1 MAPRKDPM
9 KRIASLVLVILL
21 SSIFSSCNKEVKVP
35 EDEFYEEWRTLAKTS
50 QPSSP
55 SDTEII
61 VDLPQKEEEL
71 AQQTKEA
78 AEQRLAPKALPT
90 DPVSM
95 TMRETD
101 VNVIL
106 RALARIVN
114 QNIMMNKEVSGV
126 TNINVV
132 EAPWDEVFGG
142 ILRTRGLTY
151 TWEGNIIRVMTLADM
166 QHDSAIESALQVK
179 KAQSIERKQVEPL
192 LIKVI
197 PIDYA
202 DAEALAGNL
211 NILLTTGEDNKE
223 GQARKGSV
231 TVNEHNNA
239 LIIEAISDD
248 IAFIIPLVNE
258 LDRPTPQ
265 VTIDAKIVETT
276 RKTAREL
283 GVQWGGLYHG
293 TSGGDNYWIT
303 PGSNSNEAGTPPPSA
318 GTGGNFPAQFLQQQ
332 ATEGV
337 PGSGLTLG
345 FMAINAGEYVLDVQL

>member
-50 QPSSP
+50 QPTSP
-55 SDTEII
+55 SDTEVI

-142 ILRTRGLTY
+142 ILRIAGTY
-151 TWEGNIIRVMTLADM
+151 VYLG
-166 QHDSAIESALQVK
+166 
-179 KAQSIERKQVEPL
+179 KA
-192 LIKVI
+192 
-197 PIDYA
+197 
-202 DAEALAGNL
+202 
-211 NILLTTGEDNKE
+211 ILLE
-223 GQARKGSV
+223 S
-231 TVNEHNNA
+231 
-239 LIIEAISDD
+239 
-248 IAFIIPLVNE
+248 
-258 LDRPTPQ
+258 
-265 VTIDAKIVETT
+265 
-276 RKTAREL
+276 
-283 GVQWGGLYHG
+283 
-293 TSGGDNYWIT
+293 
-303 PGSNSNEAGTPPPSA
+303 
-318 GTGGNFPAQFLQQQ
+318 
-332 ATEGV
+332 
-337 PGSGLTLG
+337 
-345 FMAINAGEYVLDVQL
+345 